1 MIAETFR
8 KPRPSEDVRWLSID
22 EIKEILSNRYAS
34 FDMGTSNTAMGNALN
49 DSQFSFESHRVGAG
63 KEYRLVEK

>member
-1 MIAETFR
+1 
-8 KPRPSEDVRWLSID
+8 L
-22 EIKEILSNRYAS
+22 
-34 FDMGTSNTAMGNALN
+34 GTSNTAMGNALN